1 MERQGNPREV
11 FDRMRRLIVIR
22 IVHTPSDMG
31 SMREGIEKESRAQVG
46 EARWDENQRR
56 IARFWDEVE
65 KEVLGLNL
73 DLKKVRIYQD
83 GLPAAGELGERIV
96 RETAEKGSRNYQ
108 IILDLMAGG
117 ATIEATESPK
127 LLIQEYQNIKAIV
140 EAGTDEQ
147 RAAASRQYERIKDD
161 LLKARDEFI
170 ARSIGSTLQD
180 GETGLLFIGAHHNVI
195 PHLDSDIAVAALD

>member
-1 MERQGNPREV
+1 
-11 FDRMRRLIVIR
+11 MRRLIVVR

-46 EARWDENQRR
+46 QARWEENQRR
-56 IARFWDEVE
+56 IARFWDDVE

-108 IILDLMAGG
+108 IILDLLAHG
-117 ATIEATESPK
+117 AKIEATESPK
-127 LLIQEYQNIKAIV
+127 LLIQEYQSIKAIV
-140 EAGTDEQ
+140 EAETDEQ
-147 RAAASRQYERIKDD
+147 RAAASRQYERIKGD
-161 LLKARDEFI
+161 LLRERDEFI
-170 ARSIGSTLQD
+170 ARSIGSTLQE

-195 PHLDSDIAVAALD
+195 PHIERDIAVVALD